1 MFRSIFEC
9 RFGQNRITMAGQIRN
24 RSGRSEESFA
34 QFIGQA
40 LPEILIGD
48 GRACKVTATGYT
60 LAGQV
65 GWSHPGA
72 YSNGSP
78 LMDESLPIGYSP
90 NRESH
95 HGECW

>member
-1 MFRSIFEC
+1 MTRPEPRSAD
-9 RFGQNRITMAGQIRN
+9 IT
-24 RSGRSEESFA
+24 EA
-34 QFIGQA
+34 QTRTVR
-40 LPEILIGD
+40 ILIGD
-48 GRACKVTATGYT
+48 GRECKLTTNGYT

-65 GWSHPGA
+65 GWSHLGA

-90 NRESH
+90 TRESH